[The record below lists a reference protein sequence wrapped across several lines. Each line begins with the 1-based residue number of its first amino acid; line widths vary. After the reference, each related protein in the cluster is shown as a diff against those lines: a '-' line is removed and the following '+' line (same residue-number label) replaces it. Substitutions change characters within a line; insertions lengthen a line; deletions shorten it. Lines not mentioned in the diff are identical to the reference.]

1 MANLD
6 FQYRIEGLEVSFT
19 VTSKVPAKAIF
30 SWDFGDNKEA
40 YNERQP
46 SHLYEKPGFY
56 TVSLTVELSDGS
68 YHLECQRI
76 ILISD
81 MVKTHLTDSIYNLIN
96 EFIPHEL
103 SDEMSN
109 DQKSLYINKW
119 QLYIGPL
126 VNRPRGKEIPVEHYT
141 DELYYEGLENQL
153 IMELAAWDY
162 LNIKILNILT
172 GAGQYL
178 KNITTSGSTDGDD
191 FDSTRGDRVKRIQ
204 TGPTEVEYYDS
215 LSESASSLFKAYSQ
229 AVKPG
234 GVMDELRKNL
244 CMLASRLS
252 IYLPFCDQSY
262 HPTIPQVV
270 NRRNPGPLGGPNPT
284 APLNYPGSVN
294 ITPKH
299 RR

>member
-6 FQYRIEGLEVSFT
+6 FQYRVEGLEVSFI

-30 SWDFGDNKEA
+30 SWDFGDNTEA

-46 SHLYEKPGFY
+46 SHKYEKSGFY

-68 YHLECQRI
+68 YQKEECQRI
-76 ILISD
+76 IILSNL
-81 MVKTHLTDSIYNLIN
+81 VKTHLTDSIYNLIN

-103 SDEMSN
+103 SDKMNN

-126 VNRPRGKEIPVEHYT
+126 VNRPRGKEIPIEHYN

-162 LNIKILNILT
+162 LNTKILNILT
-172 GAGQYL
+172 GSGQYL
-178 KNITTSGSTDGDD
+178 KDLTTIGGTEDEG
-191 FDSTRGDRVKRIQ
+191 FEGTRGDRVKRIQ
-204 TGPTEVEYYDS
+204 TGPTEVEYYDT
-215 LSESASSLFKAYSQ
+215 LSEAASSLFKAYSQ

-252 IYLPFCDQSY
+252 IYLPFCQQSY
-262 HPTIPQVV
+262 HPTIPHVV

-284 APLNYPGSVN
+284 APLNHSGSVT
-294 ITPKH
+294 IIPKK
-299 RR
+299 R